1 MSQHQLHTGQTTI
14 SGIPHNDSVHNLLAD
29 QGATVYGNSAATS
42 KLNIFGKGKALSSW
56 ATAKAKACLRDVHAA
71 LVVAAIV
78 AIIDTIKATGGQWSK
93 LCLRGN
99 ERVKRGDA
107 LSTLHN
113 DGAYQGNPWHF
124 LFNIGCT
131 AIDLLC
137 ADGAGGFVKHMLMPG
152 AFLISSK
159 AWFVSHRHKA
169 VGAGNGSS
177 LRIIGI
183 FYPAPGMPVQPSA
196 EMTIKLAS
204 LFSST
209 YEAGPRTAT
218 EFLVI
223 FPGLSRDVAASR
235 RPPLLPAPT
244 YGYDT
249 LEAWLATSTPE
260 QRSERSRKAVATRLA
275 TSTPEQRSANA
286 REAWEAMEE
295 RGNGLPA
302 YMAGFTPEQWSE
314 RTARSYQTLAEEG
327 RGLPAYM
334 AAATPDQRSTNARK
348 AWETQEKRGNGLVAA
363 TPEQLSKA
371 YLKRRLGMCQCG
383 KCKRCWD
390 RASATRCRAAK
401 KAAAKAVVGTVVE
414 VVDLAED

>member
-29 QGATVYGNSAATS
+29 QGATVYGNFRRNLQAQH
-42 KLNIFGKGKALSSW
+42 
-56 ATAKAKACLRDVHAA
+56 LRQGQGTLQLGDVHAA

-78 AIIDTIKATGGQWSK
+78 AIIDTIKATGGHIIK

-159 AWFVSHRHKA
+159 W
-169 VGAGNGSS
+169 
-177 LRIIGI
+177 
-183 FYPAPGMPVQPSA
+183 
-196 EMTIKLAS
+196 
-204 LFSST
+204 
-209 YEAGPRTAT
+209 
-218 EFLVI
+218 
-223 FPGLSRDVAASR
+223 
-235 RPPLLPAPT
+235 
-244 YGYDT
+244 
-249 LEAWLATSTPE
+249 
-260 QRSERSRKAVATRLA
+260 SERSRKAWETMEECGSGLPAYMA
-275 TSTPEQRSANA
+275 GFTPEQWSERS
-286 REAWEAMEE
+286 RKAWETMEE
-295 RGNGLPA
+295 CGNGLPA

-314 RTARSYQTLAEEG
+314 RTASIYQTLAEEG

-334 AAATPDQRSTNARK
+334 AAATPDQLSERSRK
-348 AWETQEKRGNGLVAA
+348 AWETQEKRGSGLPAA
-363 TPEQLSKA
+363 THDQLSAYARKA
-371 YLKRRLGMCQCG
+371 HLKRRQGMCQCG
-383 KCKRCWD
+383 ECKRCRG
-390 RASATRCRAAK
+390 RASATRCRAA
-401 KAAAKAVVGTVVE
+401 AKAVVGTLVE

>member
-14 SGIPHNDSVHNLLAD
+14 SDIPYNDSVHNLLAD
-29 QGATVYGNSAATS
+29 EGATVYGNSAATS
-42 KLNIFGKGKALSSW
+42 KLNIFGRGKALSSR
-56 ATAKAKACLRDVHAA
+56 ATAKAKGCIRDVHAA

-99 ERVKRGDA
+99 ERVKPGDA

-113 DGAYQGNPWHF
+113 DGAYQGHPWHF

-196 EMTIKLAS
+196 EMTITLAS

-209 YEAGPRTAT
+209 YKAGPRTAT
-218 EFLVI
+218 EFHILL
-223 FPGLSRDVAASR
+223 PGLSLDVAASR
-235 RPPLLPAPT
+235 RPPLLPAPA

-260 QRSERSRKAVATRLA
+260 QLSVKNTKAYET
-275 TSTPEQRSANA
+275 
-286 REAWEAMEE
+286 MEE
-295 RGNGLPA
+295 RGTGLPA
-302 YMAGFTPEQWSE
+302 YHAT
-314 RTARSYQTLAEEG
+314 
-327 RGLPAYM
+327 
-334 AAATPDQRSTNARK
+334 ATPDQMSVKNTK
-348 AWETQEKRGNGLVAA
+348 AWETQKERGTGFASYK
-363 TPEQLSKA
+363 QQQ
-371 YLKRRLGMCQCG
+371 RLRMCQCG
-383 KCKRCWD
+383 KCKTCRSRD
-390 RASATRCRAAK
+390 RMTKSRAK
-401 KAAAKAVVGTVVE
+401 KAAAKKASLQRE
-414 VVDLAED
+414 AQDSSSQ